1 MRIIKIVT
9 VMDNLAGEQ
18 KAMKAEHGLSFYVET
33 GDMRILF
40 DFGAGRHALENALRL
55 GIRPEQA
62 DIAVGSHGHYDHAAG
77 YRDFVAAGL
86 SCPLVTGNGFFEEKY
101 ARNGLKATYLGTGFD
116 SLFLEEHGIRHMVC
130 DSVLPIGKGCWVMGG
145 ITRSHDFET
154 VPERFVIR
162 DKDGWKQDYFHDEVC
177 LVL

>member
-40 DFGAGRHALENALRL
+40 DFGAGRHALENTLRL

-86 SCPLVTGNGFFEEKY
+86 SCPLVTGNGF
-101 ARNGLKATYLGTGFD
+101 LKK
-116 SLFLEEHGIRHMVC
+116 SMQ
-130 DSVLPIGKGCWVMGG
+130 
-145 ITRSHDFET
+145 ET
-154 VPERFVIR
+154 A
-162 DKDGWKQDYFHDEVC
+162 
-177 LVL
+177 

>member
-18 KAMKAEHGLSFYVET
+18 KAIKAEHGLSFYVET

-77 YRDFVAAGL
+77 YRILWRQVSAVPWL
-86 SCPLVTGNGFFEEKY
+86 RE
-101 ARNGLKATYLGTGFD
+101 TGFLKK
-116 SLFLEEHGIRHMVC
+116 SMQ
-130 DSVLPIGKGCWVMGG
+130 
-145 ITRSHDFET
+145 ET
-154 VPERFVIR
+154 A
-162 DKDGWKQDYFHDEVC
+162 
-177 LVL
+177 

>member
-62 DIAVGSHGHYDHAAG
+62 DFAVGSHGHYD
-77 YRDFVAAGL
+77 
-86 SCPLVTGNGFFEEKY
+86 GN
-101 ARNGLKATYLGTGFD
+101 ADR
-116 SLFLEEHGIRHMVC
+116 
-130 DSVLPIGKGCWVMGG
+130 
-145 ITRSHDFET
+145 
-154 VPERFVIR
+154 
-162 DKDGWKQDYFHDEVC
+162 
-177 LVL
+177 

>member
-1 MRIIKIVT
+1 MT
-9 VMDNLAGEQ
+9 VMDYLAGEQ

-77 YRDFVAAGL
+77 YRDFVAAWFLLFGYGRRFEVCRTTQRTL
-86 SCPLVTGNGFFEEKY
+86 SE
-101 ARNGLKATYLGTGFD
+101 AGFD
-116 SLFLEEHGIRHMVC
+116 SLFLEEHGIRKC
-130 DSVLPIGKGCWVMGG
+130 DC
-145 ITRSHDFET
+145 ET
-154 VPERFVIR
+154 AGLWAV
-162 DKDGWKQDYFHDEVC
+162 
-177 LVL
+177 

>member
-1 MRIIKIVT
+1 MT

-130 DSVLPIGKGCWVMGG
+130 DSGLIVACALYALLANGLGLGKPL
-145 ITRSHDFET
+145 DFALWCAILSFPLART
-154 VPERFVIR
+154 AGLWAV
-162 DKDGWKQDYFHDEVC
+162 
-177 LVL
+177 

>member
-18 KAMKAEHGLSFYVET
+18 KAIKAEHGLSFYVET

-62 DIAVGSHGHYDHAAG
+62 DFAVGSHGHYD
-77 YRDFVAAGL
+77 L
-86 SCPLVTGNGFFEEKY
+86 SLIHISEP
-101 ARNGLKATYLGTGFD
+101 
-116 SLFLEEHGIRHMVC
+116 
-130 DSVLPIGKGCWVMGG
+130 
-145 ITRSHDFET
+145 TR
-154 VPERFVIR
+154 P
-162 DKDGWKQDYFHDEVC
+162 Y
-177 LVL
+177 

>member
-130 DSVLPIGKGCWVMGG
+130 DSVLPIGK
-145 ITRSHDFET
+145 D
-154 VPERFVIR
+154 
-162 DKDGWKQDYFHDEVC
+162 
-177 LVL
+177 